1 VKYIIVW
8 TEKKT
13 WISCIWCSWICIV

>member
-8 TEKKT
+8 TEKKP